1 MATLTFT
8 NVVGHKL
15 AKKMLISDIQADR
28 IATAYLF
35 TGPDHVGKRT
45 LAIEFAKLVNTHQ
58 LPPEASHRISKLIDD
73 GLTLDVVLV
82 TPTDKGTI
90 HIDQI
95 RNLKEE
101 ASYLSS
107 LAHRFFIIDDAHTMT
122 QEAANALLKLLEE
135 PPERTSFILITS
147 REDMLPDTIKSRTR
161 KIPFRRIENH
171 ELATYLRTHYP
182 LHEKE
187 LNLIVERA
195 EGSLTRAL
203 DIIEGKQQEKE
214 ALATE
219 FLISPKNNR
228 LKLLNNLNIELPDFL
243 YTVESLLRTALLTK
257 YGVKRVTPI
266 PDELRTWDTGR
277 LLKGI
282 KLCEQA
288 YSHLQYNVAPDLLWY
303 YISLTL

>member
-1 MATLTFT
+1 MATLAFT

-45 LAIEFAKLVNTHQ
+45 LAMEFAKLVNTHR
-58 LPPEASHRISKLIDD
+58 LPQEAGHRISKLIDD
-73 GLTLDVVLV
+73 GLTLDVILV

-171 ELATYLRTHYP
+171 ELTTYLRTHYP

-187 LNLIVERA
+187 LKLIVERA

-203 DIIEGKQQEKE
+203 NIIEGKQQEKE
-214 ALATE
+214 ALATK
-219 FLISPKNNR
+219 FLISPKSDR
-228 LKLLNNLNIELPDFL
+228 LKLLNNLSIELDDFL
-243 YTVESLLRTALLTK
+243 HAVESLLRTALLTK

-266 PDELRTWDTGR
+266 PDELRTWDTDR

-282 KLCEQA
+282 KLCEQVH
-288 YSHLQYNVAPDLLWY
+288 SHLKYNVAPDLLWY